1 MYTRNTHT
9 IHYYEKHE
17 SRVLKKLF
25 EIKST
30 LLLGAESFQN
40 SQSNYK
46 QEDIFFFVLF
56 VLCAL
61 FPTSILKKNV

>member
-30 LLLGAESFQN
+30 SLLGAESFQN

-61 FPTSILKKNV
+61 FPTSIL

>member
-30 LLLGAESFQN
+30 LLLGAKSFQN

-56 VLCAL
+56 MLCAL
-61 FPTSILKKNV
+61 FPTSIL